1 MPPAKWHT
9 DRFNRLTTRGSV
21 ALAAADPIKHDGKN
35 GSHLSTI
42 NVLAKKM
49 TLNFGEHVMHQTKA
63 IPILI
68 GLTLT
73 GGLTSELRAQ
83 QSAPAAGDRPTE
95 ESPAGSTNQPAA
107 ATSPWASTIE
117 LYGFAPI
124 STTGTTT
131 VSNGTRNF
139 SADTD
144 LNLGD
149 VLSKLK
155 WATSLRGSIEKDR
168 LGLLVDLDYVKLGQ
182 YESTTGRRGI
192 FTGSAE
198 VTATQG
204 IYDLALRYRF
214 GDREA
219 AVGKPGQFS
228 LIPYAGIRI
237 IDAQLDVAAQIQGSG
252 GRVSFQRQGNFGRT
266 WVQPLLG
273 TQATIF
279 MSPRLRAFAR
289 ADIGGFGL
297 SGSEDLSGNAQVGLG
312 YAVGN
317 NTDLNIS
324 WRYAGINYNTGDIPD
339 SGYSSYRNGFEIGL
353 KFFF

>member
-9 DRFNRLTTRGSV
+9 DRFNRLTNHGSV
-21 ALAAADPIKHDGKN
+21 ALAAADPI
-35 GSHLSTI
+35 SLM
-42 NVLAKKM
+42 AKM
-49 TLNFGEHVMHQTKA
+49 QAMHRTKA
-63 IPILI
+63 ITILI
-68 GLTLT
+68 GLTLV

-83 QSAPAAGDRPTE
+83 PSDPAPGDRPTE
-95 ESPAGSTNQPAA
+95 ESPAASTNQPAQP
-107 ATSPWASTIE
+107 TSPWAGTIE

-139 SADTD
+139 SAETD

-192 FTGSAE
+192 FTGSAD

-237 IDAQLDVAAQIQGSG
+237 IDAQLDVGAQIQGSG

-317 NTDLNIS
+317 DTDLNIS

>member
-1 MPPAKWHT
+1 MKQLLGKQAMH
-9 DRFNRLTTRGSV
+9 RARL
-21 ALAAADPIKHDGKN
+21 
-35 GSHLSTI
+35 
-42 NVLAKKM
+42 
-49 TLNFGEHVMHQTKA
+49 

-68 GLTLT
+68 GLTLV

-83 QSAPAAGDRPTE
+83 PSDPAA
-95 ESPAGSTNQPAA
+95 STNQPAQP
-107 ATSPWASTIE
+107 TSPLAGTIE

-192 FTGSAE
+192 FTGSAD

-237 IDAQLDVAAQIQGSG
+237 IDAQLDVGAQIQGSG

-289 ADIGGFGL
+289 ADIGGLGL
-297 SGSEDLSGNAQVGLG
+297 SGSEDLSGNA
-312 YAVGN
+312 
-317 NTDLNIS
+317 
-324 WRYAGINYNTGDIPD
+324 
-339 SGYSSYRNGFEIGL
+339 
-353 KFFF
+353 

>member
-1 MPPAKWHT
+1 MAKMQ
-9 DRFNRLTTRGSV
+9 
-21 ALAAADPIKHDGKN
+21 A
-35 GSHLSTI
+35 
-42 NVLAKKM
+42 
-49 TLNFGEHVMHQTKA
+49 MHRTKA
-63 IPILI
+63 ITILI
-68 GLTLT
+68 GLTLV

-83 QSAPAAGDRPTE
+83 PSDPAPGDRPTE
-95 ESPAGSTNQPAA
+95 ESPATSSNQPAQP
-107 ATSPWASTIE
+107 TSPWASTIE

-237 IDAQLDVAAQIQGSG
+237 IDAQLDVGAQIQGSG

>member
-9 DRFNRLTTRGSV
+9 DRFKRLTTHGSV
-21 ALAAADPIKHDGKN
+21 ALTAADPII
-35 GSHLSTI
+35 LM
-42 NVLAKKM
+42 AKM
-49 TLNFGEHVMHQTKA
+49 QAMHWAKA

-73 GGLTSELRAQ
+73 GGLTNELRAQ
-83 QSAPAAGDRPTE
+83 QPEPATGDRPTE
-95 ESPAGSTNQPAA
+95 ESPAASTNQPAQP
-107 ATSPWASTIE
+107 TSPWAGTIE

-139 SADTD
+139 SAETD

-192 FTGSAE
+192 FTGSAD

-237 IDAQLDVAAQIQGSG
+237 IDAQLDVGAQIQGSG

>member
-1 MPPAKWHT
+1 MAKMQ
-9 DRFNRLTTRGSV
+9 
-21 ALAAADPIKHDGKN
+21 A
-35 GSHLSTI
+35 
-42 NVLAKKM
+42 
-49 TLNFGEHVMHQTKA
+49 MHRTKA
-63 IPILI
+63 ITILI
-68 GLTLT
+68 GLTLV

-83 QSAPAAGDRPTE
+83 PSDPAPGDRPTE
-95 ESPAGSTNQPAA
+95 ESPATSSNQPAQP
-107 ATSPWASTIE
+107 TSPWAGTIE

-237 IDAQLDVAAQIQGSG
+237 IDAQLDVGAQIQGSG

>member
-9 DRFNRLTTRGSV
+9 DRFNRLTNHGSV
-21 ALAAADPIKHDGKN
+21 ALAAADPII
-35 GSHLSTI
+35 LM
-42 NVLAKKM
+42 AKM
-49 TLNFGEHVMHQTKA
+49 QAMHRTKA
-63 IPILI
+63 ITILI
-68 GLTLT
+68 GLTLV

-83 QSAPAAGDRPTE
+83 PSDPAPGDRPTE
-95 ESPAGSTNQPAA
+95 ESPAASTNQPAQP
-107 ATSPWASTIE
+107 TSPWAGTIE

-139 SADTD
+139 SAETD

-237 IDAQLDVAAQIQGSG
+237 IDAQLDVGAQIQGSG

>member
-1 MPPAKWHT
+1 MAKMQ
-9 DRFNRLTTRGSV
+9 
-21 ALAAADPIKHDGKN
+21 A
-35 GSHLSTI
+35 
-42 NVLAKKM
+42 
-49 TLNFGEHVMHQTKA
+49 MHRTKA
-63 IPILI
+63 ITILI
-68 GLTLT
+68 GLTLV
-73 GGLTSELRAQ
+73 GGLTNELRAQ
-83 QSAPAAGDRPTE
+83 QPEPATGDRPTE
-95 ESPAGSTNQPAA
+95 ESPAASTNQPAQP
-107 ATSPWASTIE
+107 TSPWAGTIE

-139 SADTD
+139 SAETD

-192 FTGSAE
+192 FTGSAD

-237 IDAQLDVAAQIQGSG
+237 IDAQLDVGAQIQGSG

>member
-1 MPPAKWHT
+1 MAKMQ
-9 DRFNRLTTRGSV
+9 
-21 ALAAADPIKHDGKN
+21 A
-35 GSHLSTI
+35 
-42 NVLAKKM
+42 
-49 TLNFGEHVMHQTKA
+49 MHRTKA
-63 IPILI
+63 ITILI
-68 GLTLT
+68 GLTLV
-73 GGLTSELRAQ
+73 GGLTCELRAQ
-83 QSAPAAGDRPTE
+83 PSDPAPGDRPTE
-95 ESPAGSTNQPAA
+95 ESPATSSNQPAQP
-107 ATSPWASTIE
+107 TSPWAGTIE

-237 IDAQLDVAAQIQGSG
+237 IDAQLDVGAQIQGSG

>member
-1 MPPAKWHT
+1 MAKMQ
-9 DRFNRLTTRGSV
+9 
-21 ALAAADPIKHDGKN
+21 A
-35 GSHLSTI
+35 
-42 NVLAKKM
+42 
-49 TLNFGEHVMHQTKA
+49 MHWAKA

-73 GGLTSELRAQ
+73 GGLTNELRAQ
-83 QSAPAAGDRPTE
+83 QPEPATGDRPTE
-95 ESPAGSTNQPAA
+95 ESPAASTNQPAQP
-107 ATSPWASTIE
+107 TSPWAGTIE

-139 SADTD
+139 SAETD

-192 FTGSAE
+192 FTGSAD

-237 IDAQLDVAAQIQGSG
+237 IDAQLDVGAQIQGSG

-353 KFFF
+353 KLFF

>member
-9 DRFNRLTTRGSV
+9 DRFKRLTNHGSV
-21 ALAAADPIKHDGKN
+21 ALAAADPII
-35 GSHLSTI
+35 LM
-42 NVLAKKM
+42 AKM
-49 TLNFGEHVMHQTKA
+49 QAMHRTKA
-63 IPILI
+63 ITILI
-68 GLTLT
+68 GLTLV

-83 QSAPAAGDRPTE
+83 PSDPAPGDRPTE
-95 ESPAGSTNQPAA
+95 ESPATSSNQPAQP
-107 ATSPWASTIE
+107 TSPWAGTIE

-237 IDAQLDVAAQIQGSG
+237 IDAQLDVGAQIQGSG

>member
-1 MPPAKWHT
+1 MA
-9 DRFNRLTTRGSV
+9 
-21 ALAAADPIKHDGKN
+21 
-35 GSHLSTI
+35 
-42 NVLAKKM
+42 
-49 TLNFGEHVMHQTKA
+49 LNFGEQAMHRTKA
-63 IPILI
+63 ITILI
-68 GLTLT
+68 GLTLV

-83 QSAPAAGDRPTE
+83 PSDPAPGDRPTE
-95 ESPAGSTNQPAA
+95 ESPATSSNQPAQP
-107 ATSPWASTIE
+107 TSPWAGTIE

-237 IDAQLDVAAQIQGSG
+237 IDAQLDVGAQIQGSG

>member
-1 MPPAKWHT
+1 MAK
-9 DRFNRLTTRGSV
+9 N
-21 ALAAADPIKHDGKN
+21 A
-35 GSHLSTI
+35 SHRSI
-42 NVLAKKM
+42 SHVLAEMMKQ
-49 TLNFGEHVMHQTKA
+49 LLGNQARQQTRA
-63 IPILI
+63 IPIML
-68 GLTLT
+68 GLSLG

-83 QSAPAAGDRPTE
+83 QSDPTAGDRPSE
-95 ESPAGSTNQPAA
+95 ESPIVSTPQSAA
-107 ATSPWASTIE
+107 VSPWASTIE

-124 STTGTTT
+124 RSTGTTT
-131 VSNGTRNF
+131 VTNGTGNI
-139 SADTD
+139 SSDTD
-144 LNLGD
+144 LNLGEI
-149 VLSKLK
+149 LSKLK
-155 WATSLRGSIEKDR
+155 WSTTLRGSVEKNR
-168 LGLLVDLDYVKLGQ
+168 LGVLVDLDYGKLGQ
-182 YESTTGRRGI
+182 YESKTGEREI
-192 FTGSAE
+192 FTGRAE
-198 VTATQG
+198 VTASQG

-228 LIPYAGIRI
+228 LIPYAGIRV
-237 IDAQLDVAAQIQGSG
+237 IDAQLDVAGELTEGPIN
-252 GRVSFQRQGNFGRT
+252 FQRQGSFGRT

-324 WRYAGINYNTGDIPD
+324 WRYSGINYNTGDTPE

>member
-9 DRFNRLTTRGSV
+9 DRFKRLTTHGSV
-21 ALAAADPIKHDGKN
+21 ALTAADPII
-35 GSHLSTI
+35 LM
-42 NVLAKKM
+42 AKM
-49 TLNFGEHVMHQTKA
+49 QAMHWAKA

-73 GGLTSELRAQ
+73 GGLTNELRAQ
-83 QSAPAAGDRPTE
+83 QPEPATGDRPTE
-95 ESPAGSTNQPAA
+95 ESPAASTNQPAQP
-107 ATSPWASTIE
+107 TSPWAGTIE

-139 SADTD
+139 SAETD

-192 FTGSAE
+192 FTGSAD

-237 IDAQLDVAAQIQGSG
+237 IDAQLDVGAQIQGSG

-353 KFFF
+353 KLFF

>member
-1 MPPAKWHT
+1 MM
-9 DRFNRLTTRGSV
+9 
-21 ALAAADPIKHDGKN
+21 
-35 GSHLSTI
+35 
-42 NVLAKKM
+42 KK
-49 TLNFGEHVMHQTKA
+49 LLGNQARQQSRA

-68 GLTLT
+68 CLSLV

-83 QSAPAAGDRPTE
+83 QSDPTDGDRPSE
-95 ESPAGSTNQPAA
+95 ESPAV
-107 ATSPWASTIE
+107 SPWAGTIE
-117 LYGFAPI
+117 LYGFAPVR
-124 STTGTTT
+124 STGTTT
-131 VSNGTRNF
+131 VTNGTINF

-144 LNLGD
+144 LNLGEA
-149 VLSKLK
+149 LSKLK
-155 WATSLRGSIEKDR
+155 WATSLRGSIEKNR
-168 LGLLVDLDYVKLGQ
+168 LGILVDLDYVKLGQ
-182 YESTTGRRGI
+182 YGSKTGERGFTGR
-192 FTGSAE
+192 AE
-198 VTATQG
+198 VTASQG

-228 LIPYAGIRI
+228 LIPYAGIRV
-237 IDAQLDVAAQIQGSG
+237 IDAKLDVAGQLTRRPISLQKQGT
-252 GRVSFQRQGNFGRT
+252 FGRT

-297 SGSEDLSGNAQVGLG
+297 SGSEDLSGNAQAGIG

-324 WRYAGINYNTGDIPD
+324 WRYSGINYNTGDTPD
-339 SGYSSYRNGFEIGL
+339 SGYSSYLNGFEIGL

>member
-9 DRFNRLTTRGSV
+9 DRFKRLTTHGSV
-21 ALAAADPIKHDGKN
+21 ALTAADPII
-35 GSHLSTI
+35 LM
-42 NVLAKKM
+42 AKM
-49 TLNFGEHVMHQTKA
+49 QAMHWAKA

-73 GGLTSELRAQ
+73 GGLTNELRAQ
-83 QSAPAAGDRPTE
+83 QPEPATGDRPTE
-95 ESPAGSTNQPAA
+95 ESPAASTNQPAQP
-107 ATSPWASTIE
+107 TSPWAGTIE

-139 SADTD
+139 SAETD

-192 FTGSAE
+192 FTGSAD

-237 IDAQLDVAAQIQGSG
+237 INAQLDVGAQIQGSG

>member
-1 MPPAKWHT
+1 MAKMQ
-9 DRFNRLTTRGSV
+9 
-21 ALAAADPIKHDGKN
+21 A
-35 GSHLSTI
+35 
-42 NVLAKKM
+42 
-49 TLNFGEHVMHQTKA
+49 MHWA
-63 IPILI
+63 RSIPILI
-68 GLTLT
+68 GITLT

-83 QSAPAAGDRPTE
+83 QPEPATGDRPTE
-95 ESPAGSTNQPAA
+95 ESPAASPNQPAQP
-107 ATSPWASTIE
+107 TSPWAGTIE

-139 SADTD
+139 SAETD

-192 FTGSAE
+192 FTGSAD

-237 IDAQLDVAAQIQGSG
+237 IDAQLDVGAQIQGSG

>member
-1 MPPAKWHT
+1 MAKMQ
-9 DRFNRLTTRGSV
+9 
-21 ALAAADPIKHDGKN
+21 A
-35 GSHLSTI
+35 
-42 NVLAKKM
+42 
-49 TLNFGEHVMHQTKA
+49 MHRA
-63 IPILI
+63 RSIPILI
-68 GLTLT
+68 GLTLV

-83 QSAPAAGDRPTE
+83 PSDPAA
-95 ESPAGSTNQPAA
+95 SSNQPAQP
-107 ATSPWASTIE
+107 TSPWAGTIE

-149 VLSKLK
+149 VLSKLN

-237 IDAQLDVAAQIQGSG
+237 IDAQLDVAAQIQGSR
-252 GRVSFQRQGNFGRT
+252 GRVSFQQQGNFGRT

-324 WRYAGINYNTGDIPD
+324 WRYAGINYNTGNIPD

>member
-1 MPPAKWHT
+1 MMKQ
-9 DRFNRLTTRGSV
+9 L
-21 ALAAADPIKHDGKN
+21 LGKQ
-35 GSHLSTI
+35 
-42 NVLAKKM
+42 A
-49 TLNFGEHVMHQTKA
+49 MHRA
-63 IPILI
+63 RSIPILI
-68 GLTLT
+68 GLTLV

-83 QSAPAAGDRPTE
+83 PSD
-95 ESPAGSTNQPAA
+95 PAGSTNQPAQP
-107 ATSPWASTIE
+107 TSPWAGTIE

-139 SADTD
+139 SAETD

-192 FTGSAE
+192 FTGSAD

-237 IDAQLDVAAQIQGSG
+237 IDAQLDVGAQIQGSG

-289 ADIGGFGL
+289 ADIGGFGI

-339 SGYSSYRNGFEIGL
+339 SGYSSYRNGFEISL

>member
-1 MPPAKWHT
+1 MAKT
-9 DRFNRLTTRGSV
+9 Q
-21 ALAAADPIKHDGKN
+21 A
-35 GSHLSTI
+35 
-42 NVLAKKM
+42 
-49 TLNFGEHVMHQTKA
+49 MHRTKA
-63 IPILI
+63 ITILI
-68 GLTLT
+68 GLTLV

-83 QSAPAAGDRPTE
+83 PSDPAPGDRPTE
-95 ESPAGSTNQPAA
+95 ESPAASSNQPAQPA
-107 ATSPWASTIE
+107 SPWASTIE

-124 STTGTTT
+124 STTGTTI

-237 IDAQLDVAAQIQGSG
+237 IDAQLDVGAQIQGSG
-252 GRVSFQRQGNFGRT
+252 GRVNFQRQGNFGRT

>member
-1 MPPAKWHT
+1 MAKNAS
-9 DRFNRLTTRGSV
+9 RRSV
-21 ALAAADPIKHDGKN
+21 FH
-35 GSHLSTI
+35 
-42 NVLAKKM
+42 VLAEM
-49 TLNFGEHVMHQTKA
+49 TKQLLGNQARQQSRA
-63 IPILI
+63 IPFLL
-68 GLTLT
+68 GLSLG

-83 QSAPAAGDRPTE
+83 QSDPTAVNPPSEEAPAI
-95 ESPAGSTNQPAA
+95 STPQPAA
-107 ATSPWASTIE
+107 VSPWAGTIE
-117 LYGFAPI
+117 LYGFAPVR
-124 STTGTTT
+124 STGTTT
-131 VSNGTRNF
+131 VTNGTRNF

-144 LNLGD
+144 LNLGE

-155 WATSLRGSIEKDR
+155 WATTLRGSIEKDR
-168 LGLLVDLDYVKLGQ
+168 LGILVDLDYVKLGQ
-182 YESTTGRRGI
+182 YGSKTGERGI

-198 VTATQG
+198 VTASQG

-228 LIPYAGIRI
+228 LIPYAGIRV
-237 IDAQLDVAAQIQGSG
+237 IDAQLDVAAQLTG
-252 GRVSFQRQGNFGRT
+252 GPINFQRQGSFGRT

-324 WRYAGINYNTGDIPD
+324 WRYSGINYNTGATPD

>member
-1 MPPAKWHT
+1 M
-9 DRFNRLTTRGSV
+9 
-21 ALAAADPIKHDGKN
+21 
-35 GSHLSTI
+35 
-42 NVLAKKM
+42 KK
-49 TLNFGEHVMHQTKA
+49 LLGNQARQQSRA

-68 GLTLT
+68 CLSLV

-83 QSAPAAGDRPTE
+83 QSDPTDGDRPSE
-95 ESPAGSTNQPAA
+95 EPPAV
-107 ATSPWASTIE
+107 SPWTGTIE
-117 LYGFAPI
+117 LYGFAPVR
-124 STTGTTT
+124 STGTTT
-131 VSNGTRNF
+131 VTNGTRNF

-144 LNLGD
+144 INLGEA
-149 VLSKLK
+149 LSKLK
-155 WATSLRGSIEKDR
+155 WATSLRGSIEKNR
-168 LGLLVDLDYVKLGQ
+168 LGILVDLDYIKLGQ
-182 YESTTGRRGI
+182 YGSKTGKGGFTGR
-192 FTGSAE
+192 AE
-198 VTATQG
+198 VTASQG

-237 IDAQLDVAAQIQGSG
+237 IDAKLDVAGQLTRRPISLQKQGT
-252 GRVSFQRQGNFGRT
+252 FGRT

-324 WRYAGINYNTGDIPD
+324 WRYSGINYNTGDTPE

>member
-1 MPPAKWHT
+1 MA
-9 DRFNRLTTRGSV
+9 
-21 ALAAADPIKHDGKN
+21 
-35 GSHLSTI
+35 
-42 NVLAKKM
+42 
-49 TLNFGEHVMHQTKA
+49 LNFGEQAMHRTKA
-63 IPILI
+63 ITILI
-68 GLTLT
+68 GLTLV

-83 QSAPAAGDRPTE
+83 PSDPAPGDRPTE
-95 ESPAGSTNQPAA
+95 ESPATSSNQPAQP
-107 ATSPWASTIE
+107 TSPWASTIE

-144 LNLGD
+144 LNLNE

-237 IDAQLDVAAQIQGSG
+237 IDAQLDVGAQIQGSG

-297 SGSEDLSGNAQVGLG
+297 SGSEDISGNAQVGLG

>member
-1 MPPAKWHT
+1 MA
-9 DRFNRLTTRGSV
+9 
-21 ALAAADPIKHDGKN
+21 
-35 GSHLSTI
+35 
-42 NVLAKKM
+42 
-49 TLNFGEHVMHQTKA
+49 LNFGEQAMHRTKA

-68 GLTLT
+68 GITLT

-83 QSAPAAGDRPTE
+83 QAEPAAGDRPAE
-95 ESPAGSTNQPAA
+95 ESPAGSTNLPVAT
-107 ATSPWASTIE
+107 TSPWSSTIE

-182 YESTTGRRGI
+182 YGSKTGQRGI

-237 IDAQLDVAAQIQGSG
+237 IDAQLDVGAQIQGSG

-324 WRYAGINYNTGDIPD
+324 WRHAGINYNTGDIPD

>member
-1 MPPAKWHT
+1 MAKMQ
-9 DRFNRLTTRGSV
+9 
-21 ALAAADPIKHDGKN
+21 A
-35 GSHLSTI
+35 
-42 NVLAKKM
+42 
-49 TLNFGEHVMHQTKA
+49 MHRTKA
-63 IPILI
+63 ITILI
-68 GLTLT
+68 GLTLV

-83 QSAPAAGDRPTE
+83 PSDPAPGDRPTE
-95 ESPAGSTNQPAA
+95 ESPATSSNQPAQP
-107 ATSPWASTIE
+107 TSRWASTIE

-144 LNLGD
+144 LNLNE

-237 IDAQLDVAAQIQGSG
+237 IDAQLDVGAQIQGSG

>member
-1 MPPAKWHT
+1 MA
-9 DRFNRLTTRGSV
+9 
-21 ALAAADPIKHDGKN
+21 
-35 GSHLSTI
+35 
-42 NVLAKKM
+42 
-49 TLNFGEHVMHQTKA
+49 LNFGEQAMHRTKA
-63 IPILI
+63 ITILI
-68 GLTLT
+68 GLTLV

-83 QSAPAAGDRPTE
+83 PSDPAPGDRPTE
-95 ESPAGSTNQPAA
+95 ESPAASTNQPAQP
-107 ATSPWASTIE
+107 TSPWAGTIE

-192 FTGSAE
+192 FTGSAD

-237 IDAQLDVAAQIQGSG
+237 IDAQLDVGAQIQGSG

-289 ADIGGFGL
+289 ADIGGLGL

>member
-1 MPPAKWHT
+1 MTFTLVWGLGTELQAQESEPASGDRLESEAPP
-9 DRFNRLTTRGSV
+9 
-21 ALAAADPIKHDGKN
+21 
-35 GSHLSTI
+35 
-42 NVLAKKM
+42 
-49 TLNFGEHVMHQTKA
+49 
-63 IPILI
+63 
-68 GLTLT
+68 
-73 GGLTSELRAQ
+73 
-83 QSAPAAGDRPTE
+83 SATNQLPAAV
-95 ESPAGSTNQPAA
+95 SAWAGTV
-107 ATSPWASTIE
+107 E
-117 LYGFAPI
+117 LYGFAPVR
-124 STTGTTT
+124 STGTTT
-131 VSNGTRNF
+131 VTNGTRNF

-144 LNLGD
+144 LNLGE

-155 WATSLRGSIEKDR
+155 WATTLRGSIEKDR

-182 YESTTGRRGI
+182 YESKTGQRGI

-198 VTATQG
+198 VTASQG

-228 LIPYAGIRI
+228 LIPYAGIRV
-237 IDAQLDVAAQIQGSG
+237 IDAQLDIGAQIEGIG
-252 GRVSFQRQGNFGRT
+252 GRVSIQRQGSFGRT

-273 TQATIF
+273 TQATVF
-279 MSPRLRAFAR
+279 LSPRLRAFAR

-297 SGSEDLSGNAQVGLG
+297 SGSEDLSGNAQLGLG

-324 WRYAGINYNTGDIPD
+324 WRYSGINYNTGDIPD
-339 SGYSSYRNGFEIGL
+339 SGYSSYRNGLEIGL

>member
-1 MPPAKWHT
+1 MHRTRAVHALMTYTLICGLGTELQAQESEPASSNRLENQAPPA
-9 DRFNRLTTRGSV
+9 
-21 ALAAADPIKHDGKN
+21 
-35 GSHLSTI
+35 
-42 NVLAKKM
+42 
-49 TLNFGEHVMHQTKA
+49 
-63 IPILI
+63 
-68 GLTLT
+68 
-73 GGLTSELRAQ
+73 
-83 QSAPAAGDRPTE
+83 
-95 ESPAGSTNQPAA
+95 STNQLPAA
-107 ATSPWASTIE
+107 VSPWAGTVE
-117 LYGFAPI
+117 LYGFAPVR
-124 STTGTTT
+124 TTGTTT

-237 IDAQLDVAAQIQGSG
+237 IDAQLDVGAQIQGSG

>member
-1 MPPAKWHT
+1 MAK
-9 DRFNRLTTRGSV
+9 
-21 ALAAADPIKHDGKN
+21 IDGKRCKHR
-35 GSHLSTI
+35 SIFH
-42 NVLAKKM
+42 VLAEMMKQP
-49 TLNFGEHVMHQTKA
+49 LGNQARQQSRA
-63 IPILI
+63 IPILL
-68 GLTLT
+68 GLTLG

-83 QSAPAAGDRPTE
+83 QSDPTAGDRPSE
-95 ESPAGSTNQPAA
+95 ESPAASSNQPAQIA
-107 ATSPWASTIE
+107 SPWASTIE

-139 SADTD
+139 STDTD
-144 LNLGD
+144 LNLGE

-168 LGLLVDLDYVKLGQ
+168 LGILVDLDYVKLGQ
-182 YESTTGRRGI
+182 YGSKTGQRGI

-228 LIPYAGIRI
+228 LIPYAGIRV

-252 GRVSFQRQGNFGRT
+252 GRLSFEREGSFGRT

-273 TQATIF
+273 TQATVF
-279 MSPRLRAFAR
+279 LSPRLRAFAR

-324 WRYAGINYNTGDIPD
+324 WRYAGINYSSGDTPD

>member
-1 MPPAKWHT
+1 MIAEIKSYYSLFHVIDAMMKQLLGKQAK
-9 DRFNRLTTRGSV
+9 RQVR
-21 ALAAADPIKHDGKN
+21 
-35 GSHLSTI
+35 
-42 NVLAKKM
+42 
-49 TLNFGEHVMHQTKA
+49 A
-63 IPILI
+63 IPVLL
-68 GLTLT
+68 GLTLG
-73 GGLTSELRAQ
+73 GGLTSEIRAQ
-83 QSAPAAGDRPTE
+83 PSDPTAGDPPSE
-95 ESPAGSTNQPAA
+95 ESAA
-107 ATSPWASTIE
+107 VSPWAGTIE

-124 STTGTTT
+124 RSTGTTT
-131 VSNGTRNF
+131 VTNGTRNF
-139 SADTD
+139 STDTD
-144 LNLGD
+144 LNLGEA
-149 VLSKLK
+149 LSKLK
-155 WATSLRGSIEKDR
+155 WATTLRGSIEKNR
-168 LGLLVDLDYVKLGQ
+168 LGILVDIDYNKLGQ
-182 YESTTGRRGI
+182 YGSKTGQHEI
-192 FTGSAE
+192 FTGNAE
-198 VTATQG
+198 VTASQG

-252 GRVSFQRQGNFGRT
+252 GLISFEREGSFGRT

-297 SGSEDLSGNAQVGLG
+297 SGSEDLSGNAQIGLG

-317 NTDLNIS
+317 STDLNIS
-324 WRYAGINYNTGDIPD
+324 WRYSGINYNTGDTPD

>member
-1 MPPAKWHT
+1 MKKLLGNQA
-9 DRFNRLTTRGSV
+9 RQQSR
-21 ALAAADPIKHDGKN
+21 AL
-35 GSHLSTI
+35 
-42 NVLAKKM
+42 
-49 TLNFGEHVMHQTKA
+49 
-63 IPILI
+63 PILI
-68 GLTLT
+68 GLSLV

-83 QSAPAAGDRPTE
+83 QSDPTDGDRPSE
-95 ESPAGSTNQPAA
+95 ESPAV
-107 ATSPWASTIE
+107 SPWTGTIE
-117 LYGFAPI
+117 LYGFAPVR
-124 STTGTTT
+124 STGTTT
-131 VSNGTRNF
+131 VTNGTRNF

-144 LNLGD
+144 LNLGEA
-149 VLSKLK
+149 LSKLK

-168 LGLLVDLDYVKLGQ
+168 LGILVDLDYIKLGQ
-182 YESTTGRRGI
+182 YGSKTGESGFTGR
-192 FTGSAE
+192 AE
-198 VTATQG
+198 VTASQG

-252 GRVSFQRQGNFGRT
+252 GRVSFQQQGNFGRT

>member
-1 MPPAKWHT
+1 MA
-9 DRFNRLTTRGSV
+9 
-21 ALAAADPIKHDGKN
+21 
-35 GSHLSTI
+35 
-42 NVLAKKM
+42 
-49 TLNFGEHVMHQTKA
+49 LNFGEQAMHRTKA
-63 IPILI
+63 ITILI
-68 GLTLT
+68 GLTLV

-83 QSAPAAGDRPTE
+83 PSDPAPGDRPTE
-95 ESPAGSTNQPAA
+95 ESPATSSNQPAQP
-107 ATSPWASTIE
+107 TSPWASTIE

-139 SADTD
+139 SAETD

-182 YESTTGRRGI
+182 YESTTSRRGI
-192 FTGSAE
+192 FTGSAD

-237 IDAQLDVAAQIQGSG
+237 IDAQLDVGAQIQGSG

-312 YAVGN
+312 YAVGSARR
-317 NTDLNIS
+317 LVV
-324 WRYAGINYNTGDIPD
+324 
-339 SGYSSYRNGFEIGL
+339 FQQ
-353 KFFF
+353 

>member
-9 DRFNRLTTRGSV
+9 DRFKRLTNHGSV
-21 ALAAADPIKHDGKN
+21 ALAAADPII
-35 GSHLSTI
+35 LM
-42 NVLAKKM
+42 AKM
-49 TLNFGEHVMHQTKA
+49 QAMHRA
-63 IPILI
+63 RSIPILI
-68 GLTLT
+68 GLTLV

-83 QSAPAAGDRPTE
+83 PSDPAA
-95 ESPAGSTNQPAA
+95 SSNQPAQPA
-107 ATSPWASTIE
+107 SPWASTIE

-237 IDAQLDVAAQIQGSG
+237 IDAKLDVAGQLNRRPISLQKQGT
-252 GRVSFQRQGNFGRT
+252 FGRT

-324 WRYAGINYNTGDIPD
+324 WRYSGINYNTGDTPD
-339 SGYSSYRNGFEIGL
+339 SGYSSYLNGFEIGL

>member
-1 MPPAKWHT
+1 MA
-9 DRFNRLTTRGSV
+9 
-21 ALAAADPIKHDGKN
+21 
-35 GSHLSTI
+35 
-42 NVLAKKM
+42 
-49 TLNFGEHVMHQTKA
+49 LNFGEQAMHRTKA
-63 IPILI
+63 ITILI
-68 GLTLT
+68 GLTLV

-83 QSAPAAGDRPTE
+83 PSDPAPGDRPTE
-95 ESPAGSTNQPAA
+95 ESPAASTNQPAQP
-107 ATSPWASTIE
+107 TSPWAGTIE

-139 SADTD
+139 SAETD

-237 IDAQLDVAAQIQGSG
+237 IDAQLDVGAQIQGSG

>member
-1 MPPAKWHT
+1 MAKMQ
-9 DRFNRLTTRGSV
+9 
-21 ALAAADPIKHDGKN
+21 A
-35 GSHLSTI
+35 
-42 NVLAKKM
+42 
-49 TLNFGEHVMHQTKA
+49 MHRTKA
-63 IPILI
+63 ITILI
-68 GLTLT
+68 GLTLV

-83 QSAPAAGDRPTE
+83 PSDPAPGDRPTE
-95 ESPAGSTNQPAA
+95 ESPAASTNQPAQP
-107 ATSPWASTIE
+107 TSPWAGTIE

-139 SADTD
+139 SAETD

-237 IDAQLDVAAQIQGSG
+237 IDAQLDVGAQIQGSG

>member
-1 MPPAKWHT
+1 MHRARAVHALITFTLIFGLGAELQAQESEPASSDRLENQAPPA
-9 DRFNRLTTRGSV
+9 
-21 ALAAADPIKHDGKN
+21 
-35 GSHLSTI
+35 
-42 NVLAKKM
+42 
-49 TLNFGEHVMHQTKA
+49 
-63 IPILI
+63 
-68 GLTLT
+68 
-73 GGLTSELRAQ
+73 
-83 QSAPAAGDRPTE
+83 
-95 ESPAGSTNQPAA
+95 STNQRPAA
-107 ATSPWASTIE
+107 VSPWAGTVE
-117 LYGFAPI
+117 LYGFAPLR
-124 STTGTTT
+124 TTGTTT

-144 LNLGD
+144 LNLGE
-149 VLSKLK
+149 VLSKLN

-168 LGLLVDLDYVKLGQ
+168 LGLLLDLDYVKLGQ
-182 YESTTGRRGI
+182 YGSTTSPRGI
-192 FTGSAE
+192 FTGRAE

-204 IYDLALRYRF
+204 IYDVALRYRF

-237 IDAQLDVAAQIQGSG
+237 IDAQLDVGAQIQGIG

-324 WRYAGINYNTGDIPD
+324 WRYAGINYNTGATPD
-339 SGYSSYRNGFEIGL
+339 SGYSNYRNGLEVGL

>member
-1 MPPAKWHT
+1 MAKMQ
-9 DRFNRLTTRGSV
+9 
-21 ALAAADPIKHDGKN
+21 A
-35 GSHLSTI
+35 
-42 NVLAKKM
+42 
-49 TLNFGEHVMHQTKA
+49 MHRTKA
-63 IPILI
+63 ITILI
-68 GLTLT
+68 GLTLV

-83 QSAPAAGDRPTE
+83 PSDPAPGDRPTE
-95 ESPAGSTNQPAA
+95 ESPATSSNQPAQP
-107 ATSPWASTIE
+107 TSPWAGTIE

-252 GRVSFQRQGNFGRT
+252 GRVSFQQQGNFGRT